1 MCVGDFMKLTKKIKK
16 ILHSEEVKRFSKK
29 VKTLFKKSKTYINK
43 NKYILWMALP
53 FILMEV
59 FTFIF
64 GLEISYVNYR
74 VYAPVLFTTCWILLF
89 IGISLSFKKVFSKI
103 IYVLFVLLF
112 LIVFLGNNIYFSL
125 TSNFFDFSLM
135 ESASEGAPYLWDT
148 IKNCNL
154 FVYVCAIIIVIT
166 AYQAVKRIPRTEKF
180 NFKLLG
186 VTLVLFAICHSLVP
200 LTLGK
205 ANEDLTW
212 SSWKNPRNIYIL
224 FNDNNKSMKITGLF
238 EYTARNF
245 YITYLKKQEELTQE
259 DIDFLAQAFEDSES
273 VKNANTGIFKD
284 KNLVIIQLEGM
295 DSWIINK
302 NDTPTLY
309 SMMNSGYNFTNH
321 YSFYTGG
328 GSTFNSEFAVNTG
341 FITPLSYTK
350 NAYQFNKNEF
360 PHTMANLFKE
370 QGYSVNAFHMN
381 DGEYYS
387 RRLNYKNWGYD
398 NYYGLK
404 EDSVYTDYKYE
415 LDRELILN
423 ENFNNLLFNQEGKF
437 VHYIISYSNHT
448 PFTNTKGVCKM
459 LYNLDNEQLLLDNP
473 ELEIEPVEMTEE
485 ECARRQA
492 QETDYMVQLL
502 KENLEAKDLLKDT
515 VFVLF
520 ADHYLYTLEDK
531 TILDKYK
538 NTSNNLINN
547 TPFFIWSPNTKKL
560 NINKTTSQ
568 LNILPTILNLFG
580 IKYNPNNYIG
590 QDALGK
596 DYNGIVF
603 FSDYSW
609 YDGNVYVSDGVVTNN
624 KTITQEQLEIKNDF
638 VSYVAKKNDLALQYN
653 YFKNKDEKK

>member
-1 MCVGDFMKLTKKIKK
+1 MI
-16 ILHSEEVKRFSKK
+16 
-29 VKTLFKKSKTYINK
+29 
-43 NKYILWMALP
+43 
-53 FILMEV
+53 
-59 FTFIF
+59 
-64 GLEISYVNYR
+64 
-74 VYAPVLFTTCWILLF
+74 
-89 IGISLSFKKVFSKI
+89 
-103 IYVLFVLLF
+103 
-112 LIVFLGNNIYFSL
+112 
-125 TSNFFDFSLM
+125 
-135 ESASEGAPYLWDT
+135 
-148 IKNCNL
+148 
-154 FVYVCAIIIVIT
+154 
-166 AYQAVKRIPRTEKF
+166 
-180 NFKLLG
+180 
-186 VTLVLFAICHSLVP
+186 
-200 LTLGK
+200 
-205 ANEDLTW
+205 
-212 SSWKNPRNIYIL
+212 
-224 FNDNNKSMKITGLF
+224 
-238 EYTARNF
+238 
-245 YITYLKKQEELTQE
+245 
-259 DIDFLAQAFEDSES
+259 
-273 VKNANTGIFKD
+273 

-538 NTSNNLINN
+538 NTSNNLVNN

-624 KTITQEQLEIKNDF
+624 KTITQEQLEIKNDY

-653 YFKNKDEKK
+653 YFKNKEEKK